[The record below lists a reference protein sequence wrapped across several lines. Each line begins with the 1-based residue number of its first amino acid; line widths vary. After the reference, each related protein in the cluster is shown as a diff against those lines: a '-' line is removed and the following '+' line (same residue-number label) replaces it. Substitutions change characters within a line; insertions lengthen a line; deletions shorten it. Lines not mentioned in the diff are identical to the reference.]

1 MSPIYRIKSY
11 YSESSVVITIE
22 PRNQAGL
29 MNSTSQTWLLLSG
42 NTTDYL
48 CQSADR
54 CNSQSKPCL
63 AALTTT
69 IVRLFASSL
78 VIRLWT

>member
-29 MNSTSQTWLLLSG
+29 MNSTSQTWLLLS
-42 NTTDYL
+42 
-48 CQSADR
+48 R
-54 CNSQSKPCL
+54 
-63 AALTTT
+63 
-69 IVRLFASSL
+69 
-78 VIRLWT
+78 IRLMICASLLIHVILRANHV